1 MLNTADMNDDF
12 DFTTKGMAIGGVD
25 ERGKMLVTS
34 TRDPNRKAGRH
45 CMRILKSIF
54 TQVGLVLVLIAYLF
68 GGGYLFRSLELSNEY
83 SECLQKHEAF
93 NKKLNFS
100 TSRVIGLVDGQSD
113 SKIVDQQVRD
123 ALHEFASQ
131 LFILDFETD
140 KDCTEIVNTSTG
152 AKWNLANA
160 VYFCATVITT
170 IGYGHITPS
179 TFWGRISCII
189 YGVIGIPMMLIYLAI
204 IGNLLAKAF
213 RVIYVNIICCR
224 CFYDTFRR
232 KRQKRRERLL
242 KWEQALR
249 QHEEDE
255 ARRRGLPVPPPK
267 GFPNSVSLRIFRE
280 KDRGSSHRD
289 NRYSGSETSGL
300 FL

>member
-1 MLNTADMNDDF
+1 MLNTAEMNDDF
-12 DFTTKGMAIGGVD
+12 DFTTKGIAIGGVD

-45 CMRILKSIF
+45 CMRILKSIL

-100 TSRVIGLVDGQSD
+100 TSRVIGLVDGQID
-113 SKIVDQQVRD
+113 SKLIDQQVRD
-123 ALHEFASQ
+123 ALYEFAS
-131 LFILDFETD
+131 
-140 KDCTEIVNTSTG
+140 
-152 AKWNLANA
+152 
-160 VYFCATVITT
+160 
-170 IGYGHITPS
+170 YGHITPS

-213 RVIYVNIICCR
+213 RIIYVNIICCR

-267 GFPNSVSLRIFRE
+267 VSCYFFYL
-280 KDRGSSHRD
+280 
-289 NRYSGSETSGL
+289 
-300 FL
+300 